1 MNLHDLI
8 EYIESI
14 RFDVEL
20 SLASG
25 FSVVQMI
32 LEEHET
38 LRALVNVLRDNP
50 QDAQRILNRIE
61 KLLSDNP
68 EPEFAHPHDSALTG
82 YLYALN
88 QVNSDLAQMAI
99 EKILQTS
106 NLWWARRLA
115 EHIQIEHAQDLEESL
130 SWHFDSEG
138 DDMSKS
144 PTNIVYFNPTIDIS
158 GTKDISVNKDSLSS
172 QAKEYASPKRNI
184 VDISADSESIKMIG
198 VS

>member
-1 MNLHDLI
+1 MNLHDLT
-8 EYIESI
+8 EHIESV

-25 FSVVQMI
+25 FSVLRMI

-38 LRALVNVLRDNP
+38 LRALVNMLRDNP
-50 QDAQRILNRIE
+50 QDSQRILSRIE

-68 EPEFAHPHDSALTG
+68 KPEFAHPHDSALTG

-88 QVNSDLAQMAI
+88 QVNSDLAQTAI
-99 EKILQTS
+99 EKILQTP

-115 EHIQIEHAQDLEESL
+115 EHIQVEDIQGLKESF
-130 SWHFDSEG
+130 SWRSDS
-138 DDMSKS
+138 DDNDKTKS
-144 PTNIVYFNPTIDIS
+144 PANIIDFNFVIDIS
-158 GTKDISVNKDSLSS
+158 GTKEISVNKDSLSS
-172 QAKEYASPKRNI
+172 QIREYTSQKRNI